1 MEIKEGMKVTIKS
14 SNDLL
19 QAYEDAKIPF
29 IVKSVFSDGVEDYV
43 TLTFE
48 DGEPFN
54 AVIFGYELEPYLVV
68 K

>member
-1 MEIKEGMKVTIKS
+1 MKIEVGMKVTIKS

-19 QAYEDAKIPF
+19 QAYEEAKTPF
-29 IVKSVFSDGVEDYV
+29 IVKSVVSDGVEEYV

-54 AVIFGYELEPYLVV
+54 VMLFGYELEHYLVV